1 MFEHLVPS
9 WQCSLGHCHWR
20 KTLGVFI
27 SWCTSCFLSVSWVQ
41 MKCDQPASFLC
52 LHAFPDC
59 CWVFLSRWTPLFY
72 SSKPFLSS
80 FLSGC
85 SVTASPK
92 CIHNLDVCLLE
103 AWLSQPQYLYDRVLC
118 SHKTNMLVVTSLWL
132 AAGVM
137 AQWEKSLQ
145 CEHKCLRT
153 EPRTLGKSCF

>member
-1 MFEHLVPS
+1 MQSETLSLEKDFGGFYILVYFLF
-9 WQCSLGHCHWR
+9 SL
-20 KTLGVFI
+20 
-27 SWCTSCFLSVSWVQ
+27 CFLSADEMWS
-41 MKCDQPASFLC
+41 ASFLSLPPC
-52 LHAFPDC
+52 LSWLLLGLPVTMNSTLLQFNCKPN
-59 CWVFLSRWTPLFY
+59 
-72 SSKPFLSS
+72 KPFLSS

-103 AWLSQPQYLYDRVLC
+103 AWLSQPQDLYDRVLC

-132 AAGVM
+132 AAWVM